1 MSSESKGLIESW
13 RKRQWIAWCGG
24 AESSEE
30 RRDRLG
36 AGARAANAK
45 IQPGGY
51 FGRFDDP
58 DDIDPVVSLFA
69 LENN

>member
-1 MSSESKGLIESW
+1 VKGNGLLGVVGW
-13 RKRQWIAWCGG
+13 RPVRSGEIDW
-24 AESSEE
+24 
-30 RRDRLG
+30 G
-36 AGARAANAK
+36 AGVRTAKAK